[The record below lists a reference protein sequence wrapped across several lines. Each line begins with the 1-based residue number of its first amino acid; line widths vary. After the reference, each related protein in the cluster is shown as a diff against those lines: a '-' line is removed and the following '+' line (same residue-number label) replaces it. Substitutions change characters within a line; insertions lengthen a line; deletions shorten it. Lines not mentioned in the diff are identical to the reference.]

1 MIIRV
6 DRHSRIPI
14 YVQIVDQIKFQ
25 VGSDLLLP
33 GTELPSTRT
42 LAEKLGVNPMTVSK
56 AYARLEDEGVL
67 ERRPGLTLIVAELSP
82 TRRERTALQQLRL
95 ALEPAAAMASQ
106 LGIPRKKA
114 RRAFRE
120 LLKESAGVK
129 QKKKG

>member
-6 DRHSRIPI
+6 DPHSGVPVYR
-14 YVQIVDQIKFQ
+14 QIVDQIKFQ

-56 AYARLEDEGVL
+56 SYALLEDEGVL

-82 TRRERTALQQLRL
+82 ARRERTALQQLRL
-95 ALEPAAAMASQ
+95 ALEPAAIIASQ
-106 LGIPRKKA
+106 LGIPRKQA
-114 RRAFRE
+114 RRMFRQ

-129 QKKKG
+129 GKKKA